1 MILEG
6 FSYLLGDD
14 VNTDLIISG
23 RYKFSISDIKEL
35 SKHILEDVD
44 SQFYSRIKPGK
55 SILIGGKNFGMG
67 SSREQA
73 PLVIKEAGVVCVVA
87 KSFARI
93 FYRNSINIGLP
104 LIEAE
109 TVNIKEQDELS
120 IDLEKGILRNISQ
133 DYEVKVLPLPSVMVK
148 FLLDGGLVRH
158 FKKYGKIKI

>member
-133 DYEVKVLPLPSVMVK
+133 DYEVKILPLPSVMVK
-148 FLLDGGLVRH
+148 LLLDGGLVKH

>member
-87 KSFARI
+87 RSFARI

-133 DYEVKVLPLPSVMVK
+133 DYEVKILPLPSVMVK
-148 FLLDGGLVRH
+148 LLLDGGLVKH